1 MVDGAASESADAE
14 PAAAETSDESS
25 GEAKPKTADG
35 ADEGAAPT
43 EKDTGKKR
51 VRALIAAGII
61 VLIVVASASA
71 GWYYTQQQYYVGPVG
86 PESDGDNRYIAIH
99 RGVAGSILG
108 IDFSSVVEKSDIRLS
123 DLPLVQR
130 RDVEKIVTA
139 DSKAEAKEILDRLDD
154 RLLPTCEMLR
164 EAAKSTEGQQ
174 PQPSEEQNRESQPN
188 QTDPNQG
195 VKNEETPLVLKVEPG
210 TNCREV
216 NSDGQGTR

>member
-1 MVDGAASESADAE
+1 MQPEI
-14 PAAAETSDESS
+14 
-25 GEAKPKTADG
+25 
-35 ADEGAAPT
+35 
-43 EKDTGKKR
+43 
-51 VRALIAAGII
+51 LIAAGVV
-61 VLIVVASASA
+61 VLIVVAAASA

-86 PESDGDNRYIAIH
+86 PQSDGDSRRIAIH
-99 RGVAGSILG
+99 RGVSGSILG

-130 RDVEKIVTA
+130 RDVENIVTA
-139 DSKAEAKEILDRLDD
+139 DSKAEAREILDRLDD

-174 PQPSEEQNRESQPN
+174 QQPGETQPSQGEPSQ
-188 QTDPNQG
+188 D
-195 VKNEETPLVLKVEPG
+195 VKSDEAPLVLKVEPG